1 MRRQSIHVGIV
12 VYPGV
17 QQTAV
22 HGLTDML
29 VTANTIIGKSQKYK
43 NVRFIVTHWGLGKG
57 KREIEPQFCTSSE
70 AASKQTVLV
79 IPGSLQDGEMKEIQ
93 RPFLSW
99 IQAQYKAGA
108 IACSVCKGA
117 FVLGECGILTGRRMT
132 THWALEEPFK
142 AQFPDAQ
149 LQIDRII
156 IDDGDI
162 ITAGGVMA
170 WVDLGLRLI
179 HRFAGSDVMLAVA
192 KFLLVDPSGRE
203 QKFYSTF
210 SPNLDHGDELVVK
223 IQQWLQSHFSD
234 PLSLEQLAEIGATSV
249 RTLIRR
255 FHKALAMSPTTY
267 IQHVRIGKAKELL
280 ERTTQPMNQIAWKV
294 GYEDPGSF
302 RKVFQNALGL
312 SPAEYRHRFSIK

>member
-1 MRRQSIHVGIV
+1 MRSRTIYVGIV

-29 VTANTIIGKSQKYK
+29 ITANRITGESRIHD
-43 NVRFIVTHWGLGKG
+43 NVRFCVTHWGLGKG
-57 KREIEPQFCTSSE
+57 QRELEPQFFTSTE
-70 AASKQTVLV
+70 PVSKQTVLV
-79 IPGSLQDGEMKEIQ
+79 IPGSLQEGEMKEIK
-93 RPFLSW
+93 RPYLTW

-117 FVLGECGILTGRRMT
+117 FVLGECGILKGRKTT

-142 AQFPDAQ
+142 AQYPDAQ

-170 WVDLGLRLI
+170 WIDLGLRLI
-179 HRFAGSDVMLAVA
+179 HRFAGSEVMLAVA

-203 QKFYSTF
+203 QKYYSTF
-210 SPNLDHGDELVVK
+210 SLHLDHGDELVVK
-223 IQQWLQSHFSD
+223 IQQWLQAHFSE
-234 PLSLEQLAEIGATSV
+234 PLSLERLADIGATSV

-255 FHKALAMSPTTY
+255 FHKSLGMSPTTY
-267 IQHVRIGKAKELL
+267 IQYVRIGKAQ
-280 ERTTQPMNQIAWKV
+280 RT
-294 GYEDPGSF
+294 S
-302 RKVFQNALGL
+302 
-312 SPAEYRHRFSIK
+312 